1 MNVLSFLNKAKCS
14 AVVFSVAA
22 GLVSSASAA
31 DKTGVD
37 PALPT
42 YTKTANVSG
51 SLNSIGSDTLNN
63 LLALWAEK
71 FNFHY
76 PNVKIQVEGK
86 GSSTA
91 PPALIEGLA
100 QIAPMSRPMKSS
112 EIDAFEKKFGYKP
125 TEIKVAVD
133 ALAVFVHKDNPIQGL
148 TMKQVDAIFSS
159 TRQTGAP
166 ADITTWG
173 QLGLSGAFS
182 DKPLSIYGRNSA
194 SGTYGFFKEHALL
207 NGDFKNS
214 VKEQPGSASVVQGI
228 SVDRFA
234 IGYSGVGYLTAGVKA
249 LPLSPEDSGKFIPA
263 EKENAYSGDYPLAR
277 FLVLYINK
285 APGKDLDP
293 MVREFVKLI
302 LSKEGQEVVVK
313 DGYFPLTASMV
324 QEQAGILQ

>member
-1 MNVLSFLNKAKCS
+1 MNGKSFLNKAKCS
-14 AVVFSVAA
+14 VVVVSVAL
-22 GLVSSASAA
+22 GLVSTASAA
-31 DKTGVD
+31 DKTSVD
-37 PALPT
+37 PGLLA

-71 FNFHY
+71 FNFYY

-133 ALAVFVHKDNPIQGL
+133 ALAVFVHKDNPIQGI

-166 ADITTWG
+166 VDITTWG
-173 QLGLSGAFS
+173 QLGLTGVYA

-249 LPLSPEDSGKFIPA
+249 LPLSTEDSGKFITA
-263 EKENAYSGDYPLAR
+263 ERENAYSGDYPLAR

-285 APGKDLDP
+285 APGKQLDP

-313 DGYFPLTASMV
+313 DGYFPVTASV
-324 QEQAGILQ
+324 AQEQLGILQ